1 MFAIYRILQSHSFP
15 EFLDDNYGD
24 SLQDIQKLVGFTMLS
39 SGYFQ
44 WLINIRPGHLVYCQG
59 MTYYME
65 SYLPS
70 QFARQFNYSQLY
82 VGNPNQK
89 LEFQGNLF
97 EGAQAWHHFCIGNT
111 CTQFILPHKMPNLSI
126 SLGFCTWYHTANAI
140 TGFCMNHDCIKEIEG
155 YYFRKKSDERSRFSG
170 MDEFLNLK
178 DDDETE
184 DEGGATKVRDE
195 ATAREGEGTEVVAAE
210 QGAEAMA
217 AEQGAEPQGEEVP
230 VSGITWGVTY
240 KRPRASEAGL

>member
-1 MFAIYRILQSHSFP
+1 
-15 EFLDDNYGD
+15 
-24 SLQDIQKLVGFTMLS
+24 
-39 SGYFQ
+39 
-44 WLINIRPGHLVYCQG
+44 
-59 MTYYME
+59 
-65 SYLPS
+65 
-70 QFARQFNYSQLY
+70 
-82 VGNPNQK
+82 
-89 LEFQGNLF
+89 
-97 EGAQAWHHFCIGNT
+97 
-111 CTQFILPHKMPNLSI
+111 
-126 SLGFCTWYHTANAI
+126 
-140 TGFCMNHDCIKEIEG
+140 
-155 YYFRKKSDERSRFSG
+155 